1 MDIRHWIELNKE
13 KFDSPY
19 EQMFAERVLVGVDGL
34 DLSTVATQYQ
44 FRDLDNKT
52 RYCDFVIQEG
62 SIRIAI
68 EVDGYDK
75 KNRGSGM
82 THDEF
87 VDWQRRQ
94 AALTSAGWHVLR
106 FANRD
111 VCNHPGRCKR
121 YIELLLR
128 DQRSKSQHQSSLES
142 AIAQM
147 GRELEAAQRKAG
159 TADQVGHL
167 TRQINLL
174 KNQLLIAQSAQP
186 LTERDRREMEQLVTR
201 LEEENRELKHEKN
214 KLEKQSQ
221 ILGGENSTMKTT
233 VWAFTLIIGVLIA
246 AGAYVLGGKESNVPV
261 VAHVSVKPSEQAVA
275 LPRSD
280 LQTETMTLAQVAPV
294 QSAPATARPQP
305 VAASSAEAASGM
317 PSVVTCDSP
326 IDWRNARGYVEQRVA
341 VSGTVAEYRYMP
353 NVNGSPTW
361 INLGGK
367 YPKKDRLAVVV
378 WGDDRSGFGR
388 ALTSNLVNRQIC
400 VIGTVKMRD
409 GVPQIAISRPHHL
422 VFK

>member
-1 MDIRHWIELNKE
+1 MDIQRWIEVNKD
-13 KFDSPY
+13 KFDSSY

-34 DLSTVATQYQ
+34 DLRTVVTQYQ
-44 FRDLDNKT
+44 FKDLDNKT
-52 RYCDFVIQEG
+52 RYCDFVIREG

-75 KNRGSGM
+75 RNTGQGM

-94 AALTSAGWHVLR
+94 AALTAAGWHVLR

-111 VCNHPGRCKR
+111 VRDRPGQCKR

-142 AIAQM
+142 AIAQISK
-147 GRELEAAQRKAG
+147 ELEAAQRKVG
-159 TADQVGHL
+159 TADQVGNL

-174 KNQLLIAQSAQP
+174 KNQLLVAKSAQP

-201 LEEENRELKHEKN
+201 LEEENRELKQEKN
-214 KLEKQSQ
+214 KLEQQTQ

-233 VWAFTLIIGVLIA
+233 VWAFTLIIGFLIA
-246 AGAYVLGGKESNVPV
+246 AGAYVLGGKDGNVPV
-261 VAHVSVKPSEQAVA
+261 VAHVSAEPVRQAAALQNPASQPETVTTAQAAPVK
-275 LPRSD
+275 
-280 LQTETMTLAQVAPV
+280 LAPAPQSQQVAARAATA
-294 QSAPATARPQP
+294 APATP
-305 VAASSAEAASGM
+305 SGQ
-317 PSVVTCDSP
+317 TCDTP
-326 IDWRNARGYVEQRVA
+326 INWRSAKDYAEQRVA
-341 VSGTVAEYRYMP
+341 VLGTVAEYRYMP

-361 INLGGK
+361 INLGAK
-367 YPKKDRLAVVV
+367 YPNKNRLAVIV
-378 WGDDRSGFGR
+378 WGDNRDRFGR

-400 VIGTVKMRD
+400 ILGTVKMRD

>member
-1 MDIRHWIELNKE
+1 MDIRHWIALNKE
-13 KFDSPY
+13 RFDSPY

-82 THDEF
+82 THEEF

-147 GRELEAAQRKAG
+147 SRELEAAQRKAG
-159 TADQVGHL
+159 TADQVGRL

-233 VWAFTLIIGVLIA
+233 VWAFTLIIGFLIA
-246 AGAYVLGGKESNVPV
+246 AGAYVLGGRNNSVPV
-261 VAHVSVKPSEQAVA
+261 TANVSVAPPQTAV
-275 LPRSD
+275 
-280 LQTETMTLAQVAPV
+280 LAA
-294 QSAPATARPQP
+294 QSAPVAARPQQI
-305 VAASSAEAASGM
+305 AASSASTVSAVQAGQSCAA
-317 PSVVTCDSP
+317 P
-326 IDWRNARGYVEQRVA
+326 IDWRNARDFADQEVA
-341 VSGTVAEYRYMP
+341 VVGPVAEYRYMP

-361 INLGGK
+361 INLGTK
-367 YPKKDRLAVVV
+367 YPQKNRLAVVV
-378 WGDDRSGFGR
+378 WGDDRSNFGD
-388 ALTSNLVNRQIC
+388 ALTSNLVNRQVC
-400 VIGTVKMRD
+400 VIGTVQMRD
-409 GVPQIAISRPHHL
+409 GVPQIAISQPQSL
-422 VFK
+422 LTK